1 MIFRLY
7 LIKLCSA
14 RRTNMEFSS
23 TKLQKDSRW
32 TKHAAKRSQQ
42 RGIKAPEVKFVFNY
56 GDREIKAMD
65 RCYKLCISKGRL
77 VELVQEKIIRPNLA
91 EKCKNL
97 VVVTDGSAIITVYR
111 SANV

>member
-14 RRTNMEFSS
+14 RRKKFLNFQVPNYKKT
-23 TKLQKDSRW
+23 SR

-91 EKCKNL
+91 ENKNL